1 MLKHKLFG
9 VLSLFAISALTLT
22 ACAPESA
29 GGSASSTTASASEA
43 GSENTAGSNSAPD
56 EDKQTTE
63 EQPAEVKADPRDCL
77 VGDWH
82 ISEAEL
88 QKFYDT
94 VNVSEATFTVK
105 GDMGLSFTADEYEF
119 QPDFTFTLD
128 ISGIEGVG
136 EIVGLVQGSYTATEE
151 ILTTEYENADQVDFI
166 ITVMGQEFDGKEIN
180 DSFLSMFAINEAPYE
195 CVDNT
200 LTLGYQDVTG
210 QPVVPVV
217 YERR

>member
-1 MLKHKLFG
+1 MLKRKLFG
-9 VLSLFAISALTLT
+9 VLGLLALSTLILT
-22 ACAPESA
+22 SCAPET
-29 GGSASSTTASASEA
+29 STSTAKDAETLPEAKETNNADSTESE
-43 GSENTAGSNSAPD
+43 
-56 EDKQTTE
+56 Q
-63 EQPAEVKADPRDCL
+63 AEKEPVETKADPKECL
-77 VGDWH
+77 VGDWF

-94 VNVSEATFTVK
+94 VNVSEATFTVR
-105 GDMGLSFTADEYEF
+105 GDMGLSFSTDEYEF

-128 ISGIEGVG
+128 VSGIEGVG

-151 ILTTEYENADQVDFI
+151 ILTTEYDNADQVEFI

-195 CVDNT
+195 CVDNA